1 MTELQKRMIEDM
13 QLAGLSQGTQDAY
26 VRVVRQLAGHFAPSA
41 SHARVAASSGSGSGQ
56 RPRCSPR
63 SPSSP

>member
-1 MTELQKRMIEDM
+1 MTELRSRMIEDM

-26 VRVVRQLAGHFAPSA
+26 VKVVRQLAAHFAPSA
-41 SHARVAASSGSGSGQ
+41 SHARVAASSGSDSER
-56 RPRCSPR
+56 RPRCSPC